1 MSKIISKFEGVIIGL
16 VWSFMNVR
24 NAGQNDE
31 GVYLLILFF
40 LISSL
45 PSSICVVI
53 VATAIVMANV
63 AVITVASPTRC

>member
-24 NAGQNDE
+24 NAGRNDE
-31 GVYLLILFF
+31 GVYLLLLFF

-53 VATAIVMANV
+53 MATPIVMAIAV
-63 AVITVASPTRC
+63 VITVASPTRC